1 MVSGLASN
9 CFNNTSPNKL
19 PNHFHLTLL
28 AIYRLLIYS
37 CMASNAKNLLTK
49 IYRFTAVI
57 CGSVP
62 TTLVFWIVLKRMS
75 LRFCFIARLCSLLTN
90 MHDDVLIQYAGVLIV
105 THKMYCFVAWID
117 LIALGSLDGSYRL
130 RCSYH
135 ACRQVENAVKRRNW
149 RRTYVRR
156 KADFWC
162 LYSTLSIHVQLCTC
176 WSHVANWWLS
186 HNDVIAVSW
195 NFRLQQVSPSWCHS
209 IFHLLLV

>member
-28 AIYRLLIYS
+28 AIYKLLILQLHGFK
-37 CMASNAKNLLTK
+37 CKKFINKNLQIHCCNLWECL
-49 IYRFTAVI
+49 YH
-57 CGSVP
+57 GM
-62 TTLVFWIVLKRMS
+62 VFWIVLKRMS

-105 THKMYCFVAWID
+105 THKTYCFVAWID

-135 ACRQVENAVKRRNW
+135 ADKWKMLWSAE
-149 RRTYVRR
+149 TEGVRE
-156 KADFWC
+156 KK
-162 LYSTLSIHVQLCTC
+162 SQ
-176 WSHVANWWLS
+176 
-186 HNDVIAVSW
+186 
-195 NFRLQQVSPSWCHS
+195 
-209 IFHLLLV
+209 LLVPI